1 MASRAPPSDSPD
13 VRRIRYNWRIV
24 STSESKPAPAPTGRR
39 RTNKSL
45 RTVAKPK
52 QARSEETLDRLLDAA
67 EALIKANGLAK
78 VSIAAI
84 ASEAGS
90 SVGGFYSRFK
100 DKDELLRTLHE
111 REQRRFQRSLVEI
124 VDPEVWVEQPL
135 SVMIERALQ
144 LFFSRLEGRQKLAA
158 AFLESAARKPKQWR
172 HAVEFRQSVVESF
185 GKLLALRSN
194 EIRHPDPPQAI
205 RFAIHL
211 VLATVDQRALFA
223 QVNGPD
229 AATLSDTELR
239 EELTRTLRRY
249 LGVDS

>member
-1 MASRAPPSDSPD
+1 MPPSKPKLAPD
-13 VRRIRYNWRIV
+13 
-24 STSESKPAPAPTGRR
+24 PAPSGRR

-67 EALIKANGLAK
+67 EALIKEEGLSK

-84 ASEAGS
+84 ASKAGS

-111 REQRRFQRSLVEI
+111 REQRRFQRSIAEV
-124 VDPEVWVEQPL
+124 VDPDAWAEQPL
-135 SVMIERALQ
+135 ATMIERALQ

-172 HAVEFRQSVVESF
+172 HAVEFRQMVVESF
-185 GKLLALRSN
+185 GELLALRAD
-194 EIRHPDPPQAI
+194 EIRHPDPPLAI
-205 RFAIHL
+205 RFAIQQ
-211 VLATVDQRALFA
+211 VLAIVDQRALFA
-223 QVNGPD
+223 HISAPGDDDLTDEVLRD
-229 AATLSDTELR
+229 ELNR
-239 EELTRTLRRY
+239 SLCRY
-249 LGVDS
+249 LGVGS